1 MRKLLLLVAILLIPA
16 SSLLGQD
23 EPWRNRPGRYGRTSG
38 DNYFELTPFVGYRY
52 GGTIFAD
59 QSRLFREDVKVE
71 SSGNFGVN
79 FGIPLANGMKIELLV
94 DRQATHFT
102 SGAGGL
108 FAPTDRLGG
117 FDVTYFHGGLVIPFA
132 VSRSATPYVVVS
144 AGVANLNPRVSGAS
158 SDTRFS
164 AGAGIGV
171 KVPIN
176 RNLGI
181 RIEER
186 GYFTSLNNNNGDNC
200 RSCYY
205 NYNHDLYQGE
215 TNVGVFFRF

>member
-1 MRKLLLLVAILLIPA
+1 MRKSLLLMLLLLVPA
-16 SSLLGQD
+16 SLFAQN
-23 EPWRNRPGRYGRTSG
+23 EPWRNRPSRYGAYA
-38 DNYFELTPFVGYRY
+38 DNYFELTPFLGYRY

-59 QSRLFREDVKVE
+59 QSSLFNRDVKVE
-71 SSGNFGVN
+71 SAANFGVN
-79 FGIPLANGMKIELLV
+79 FAIPISNGMKVELMV
-94 DRQATHFT
+94 NRQDTHFT

-108 FAPTDRLGG
+108 FAPTDRLGD
-117 FDVTYFHGGLVIPFA
+117 FAVTYFHGGLQIPFA

-144 AGVANLNPRVSGAS
+144 AGVANLDPKVSGAS

-176 RNLGI
+176 RNVGI
-181 RIEER
+181 RLEER
-186 GYFTSLNNNNGDNC
+186 GYFTALSNYNNDC
-200 RSCYY
+200 RACYY

-215 TNVGVFFRF
+215 TNVGVFIRF

>member
-1 MRKLLLLVAILLIPA
+1 MRKLLLFVAVLLIPA
-16 SSLLGQD
+16 SLLAQD
-23 EPWRNRPGRYGRTSG
+23 EPWRTRHTYRDRGYG

-59 QSRLFREDVKVE
+59 QSHLFSQDVKVE
-71 SSGNFGVN
+71 SSGNFGLN
-79 FGIPLANGMKIELLV
+79 FGIPISNGMKVELMV
-94 DRQATHFT
+94 NRQDTHFT

-117 FDVTYFHGGLVIPFA
+117 FSITYFHGGLQVPFA
-132 VSRSATPYVVVS
+132 VSRAATPYVVVS
-144 AGVANLNPRVSGAS
+144 AGVANLNPKVNGAS

-176 RNLGI
+176 RNVGI
-181 RIEER
+181 RLEER
-186 GYFTSLNNNNGDNC
+186 GYFTALSNNIDNNC

-215 TNVGVFFRF
+215 TNVGVFIRF

>member
-16 SSLLGQD
+16 SSLLAQD
-23 EPWRNRPGRYGRTSG
+23 EPWRNRPSRTGRYAG
-38 DNYFELTPFVGYRY
+38 DNFFELTPFVGYRY

-59 QSRLFREDVKVE
+59 QSRLFRQDVSVE
-71 SSGNFGVN
+71 SSASFGANFA
-79 FGIPLANGMKIELLV
+79 IPISNGWKVELLV
-94 DRQATHFT
+94 DRQNTHFT

-108 FAPTDRLGG
+108 FTPSDRLGD
-117 FDVTYFHGGLVIPFA
+117 FTITYFHGGLVIPFA
-132 VSRSATPYVVVS
+132 VSRSASPYFAVS
-144 AGVANLNPRVSGAS
+144 AGVANLDPRVSGAS

-164 AGAGIGV
+164 AGAAIGV

-181 RIEER
+181 KVEER